1 MINHDFSRSIV
12 AFKELERKR
21 EKEKKVAKPRKK
33 DVVKSTDGKF
43 SIFNKKVVLVI
54 LLLSLFYTVLF
65 LFFSDKKD
73 FISASKYVFSIKKKA
88 YIYNTYSISFEDN
101 VPEELRDMFNEGL
114 SNIEFDKKKRFLFKN
129 KGGDL
134 NISLDGGVGKEIVY
148 SKDFIPVGH
157 LYSLTTDLKE
167 GDLRFK
173 NVYMLDGKFK
183 DFLDTQYSIS
193 VNVLGSREELV
204 KKLKESDD
212 NVGLVDFTVLGYD
225 LKVLSFE
232 DKYYLDDMSGGIGLR
247 FYSTVKDEDTF
258 ILPVLSR
265 HMNFSVGSFSKEKL
279 AKVNMGGVVAI
290 ARNLAFKMEAVKD
303 NAYAAEHIGDF
314 LADADLTH
322 VSNESSFVPG
332 CTPTRSMAFCSHPN
346 YIETLK
352 KSGVDIVELTGNHN
366 NDYGA
371 KYSASTIEMYKD
383 LGWRYFGGG
392 LNSDDASKILYESV
406 KGSKVAFLGY
416 NYYDSMLNNHGP
428 LAGPNKSGA
437 NSYSEEKLKKDIA
450 EAKKNADIVIVSFQ
464 FQECYCYPEGD
475 VIYPLCYKP
484 VSSPDQK
491 GVFRKAV
498 DLGANIVVGTQAH
511 QPQTYEMY
519 NDGVIFYGLGN
530 LFFDQYLWIGTRQ
543 GLVLTH
549 YFYEGK
555 YIQTKITP
563 IYMEKDFKVS
573 IATKQ
578 QGDLLL
584 KLLKE
589 AR

>member
-12 AFKELERKR
+12 AFKESERKKIKEQKR
-21 EKEKKVAKPRKK
+21 ERPGKK
-33 DVVKSTDGKF
+33 DVVKSDNSRVTIF
-43 SIFNKKVVLVI
+43 SKRVILVI
-54 LLLSLFYTVLF
+54 LLLSVFYITVF
-65 LFFSDKKD
+65 LFFSDKEGFK
-73 FISASKYVFSIKKKA
+73 SATKYIFSVKRRA

-101 VPEELRDMFNEGL
+101 VPEELRNMFNEGL
-114 SNIEFDKKKRFLFKN
+114 SNIEFNKKKRFQFQK

-157 LYSLTTDLKE
+157 LYSLTTSLKD

-173 NVYMLDGKFK
+173 HVYMLDGKFK
-183 DFLDTQYSIS
+183 DFLDKQYSIS

-204 KKLKESDD
+204 AKLAESDE
-212 NVGLVDFTVLGYD
+212 NVGLVDFTSLGYD

-247 FYSTVKDEDTF
+247 FYSTVKDEDAF
-258 ILPVLSR
+258 ILSVLAK

-303 NAYAAEHIGDF
+303 NAYAAEHIGEF

-322 VSNESSFVPG
+322 VSNEASFVPG
-332 CTPTRSMAFCSHPN
+332 CSPTRSMAFCSSPN

-371 KYSASTIEMYKD
+371 KYSASTIEMYKG

-392 LNSDDASKILYESV
+392 LNSADASKILYESV

-416 NYYDSMLNNHGP
+416 NYYDAMLNNHGP
-428 LAGPNKSGA
+428 LAGENKSGA
-437 NSYSEEKLKKDIA
+437 NAYSEEKLKKDIA
-450 EAKKNADIVIVSFQ
+450 EAKKNADVVIVSFQ

-475 VIYPLCYKP
+475 VIYPICYKP
-484 VSSPDQK
+484 LSSPDQK
-491 GVFRKAV
+491 GVFRKAI

-519 NDGVIFYGLGN
+519 NNGMIFYGLGN

-555 YIQTKITP
+555 YIQTKVTP
-563 IYMEKDFKVS
+563 IYMEKDFKVN

-578 QGDLLL
+578 QGDQLL
-584 KLLKE
+584 KLLKD